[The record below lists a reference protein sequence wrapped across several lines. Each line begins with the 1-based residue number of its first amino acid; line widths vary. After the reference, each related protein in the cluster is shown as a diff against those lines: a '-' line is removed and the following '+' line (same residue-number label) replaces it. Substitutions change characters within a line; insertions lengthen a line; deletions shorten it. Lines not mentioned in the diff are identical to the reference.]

1 MSYYRNQSTDL
12 IWNSSTNS
20 YQSIPTN
27 DRFDSVQIGLSAFW
41 TDNGTVLPDIVSVDF
56 SYVPFIN
63 NWMLWTFD
71 VRDGY
76 TSSLQSVSKINPFTV
91 WMVECFKNCTNF
103 TTLDAFPESLIDMSG
118 CFIGCTSLQTVPVIP
133 DSVEYMINTFEGCT
147 SLTGNIVIE
156 SSIITDVTDCFVN
169 TSLTKNVYIPFNSTT
184 YNTFIAAGYDANGT
198 KEGVYLKDINTL

>member
-27 DRFDSVQIGLSAFW
+27 NRFDSVQIGLSAFW

-103 TTLDAFPESLIDMSG
+103 TTLDAFPKYLIDMSG
-118 CFIGCTSLQTVPVIP
+118 CFMNCTSLQTVPTIP
-133 DSVEYMINTFEGCT
+133 DSVEYMISTFEGCT
-147 SLTGNIVIE
+147 SLTGNIIIE
-156 SSIITDVTDCFVN
+156 SSEVAEADDCFAN
-169 TSLTKNVYIPFNSTT
+169 TSLTKNIYIPFNSTT
-184 YNTFIAAGYDANGT
+184 FKCTYHVFY
-198 KEGVYLKDINTL
+198 